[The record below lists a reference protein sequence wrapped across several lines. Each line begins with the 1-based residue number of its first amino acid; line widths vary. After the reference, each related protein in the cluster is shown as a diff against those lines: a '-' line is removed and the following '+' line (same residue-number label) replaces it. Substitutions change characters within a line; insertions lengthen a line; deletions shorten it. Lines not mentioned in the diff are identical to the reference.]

1 MKLLRFAFLAL
12 PLGLAS
18 PGYMKEA
25 PIPASGA
32 DEVVFRPTNRE
43 YPREHD
49 LVVMKVQNLADVA
62 QIYADF
68 SKKEVRVPRDLL
80 DRSEGIASTSKSRAD
95 YVIRGYEWQL
105 PAAGIEIVLL
115 GRDAVAFRPDM
126 AYREK
131 MEAKRPASA
140 SPELVAA
147 ASAAMSL
154 DRFWQLIEAAGRARG
169 GGSEFDSFRMAEALE
184 AVLVKLQPEDILG
197 FQLRLNE
204 RMAECYRWDL
214 WAVAYIVNGGASDDG
229 FVYFC
234 GWLIS
239 QGRAYYETAL
249 KYPVR
254 AADRAGRLQQNENE
268 QLLYAAM
275 QAYQTK
281 AGKMM
286 PQLPYHGAGE
296 PAGKAWA
303 EEDLPK
309 LYPELTKRF

>member
-12 PLGLAS
+12 PLGLVS

-80 DRSEGIASTSKSRAD
+80 DRSEGIASTSKSRTD
-95 YVIRGYEWQL
+95 YVIRVYEWQL

-154 DRFWQLIEAAGRARG
+154 DRFWQLIETAGRG
-169 GGSEFDSFRMAEALE
+169 GGDGRGGDNFRVAAALQS
-184 AVLVKLQPEDILG
+184 ALAKLRREEILG

-204 RMAECYRWDL
+204 RMAESYRWDL

-239 QGRAYYETAL
+239 QGRTYYEAAL
-249 KYPVR
+249 ENPVR
-254 AADRAGRLQQNENE
+254 AADRAGKHQQNENE
-268 QLLYAAM
+268 QLLYVAM
-275 QAYQTK
+275 QAYQAK

-286 PQLPYHGAGE
+286 PQLPFHISGE
-296 PAGKAWA
+296 PTGKRWS